1 MKRRLK
7 LGISSC
13 LLGKKVRYDASHRL
27 DSYIKNRIDKS
38 VQWVAVCPE
47 VECGLSVPR
56 EEMHLV
62 GTPESA
68 RLVTR
73 FSRIDH
79 TDRLLKWS
87 RKKLKELEK
96 EKLQGFVFKSNS
108 PSCGL
113 KGVKIYNK
121 ESVFVKKG
129 SGIFAKEFVK
139 YFRFMPVIEDTQ
151 LHSYKKRKRFMEKVL

>member
-1 MKRRLK
+1 MNRRFK

-13 LLGKKVRYDASHRL
+13 LLGKKARYDGGHRL
-27 DSYIKNRIDKS
+27 NSYLKNTLGKS

-47 VECGLSVPR
+47 VDCGLSVPR

-62 GTPESA
+62 GTPEST

-73 FSRIDH
+73 FSRVDH
-79 TDRLLKWS
+79 TDKMLKWS
-87 RKKLKELEK
+87 RKRLKELEK
-96 EKLQGFVFKSNS
+96 QRLSGFVFKSNS

-113 KGVKIYNK
+113 KGVKVYNK
-121 ESVFVKKG
+121 EGPLAKKG

-139 YFRFMPVIEDTQ
+139 YFKFMPVEEDAQ
-151 LHSYKKRKRFMEKVL
+151 LHDHKKRKKFIEKVL